1 MNIKKQATSQ
11 TKSPPSPILA
21 HYEALVEIGAIQDDK
36 AQREVIKLLEKTLA
50 HLPAPRSAIGKL
62 FKRDSAPS
70 AQRNLYM
77 WGSVG
82 RGKSMLM
89 DLFFEAVPFT
99 NKRRVHFHAFMLEVH
114 ARLHTYRTHARRNK
128 DGADPVLMLAK
139 ELTKEIQ
146 LLCFDEVQATDV
158 ADATLLYRLFEAL
171 FRSGVVII
179 STSNHPPIS
188 LYTGNIQ
195 QERFKKFIALIESNM
210 KVVSLASP
218 SDYRYLQLR
227 SLQPVFFTPLGPKAD
242 AFIASTLENLGV
254 LEAPKPDMF
263 VIQGRSL
270 PFMLYDNG
278 IGRFNFAM
286 LCAGALGASDY
297 QAIAKRLQTVILTD
311 IPKLSPEQ
319 RNEAKRFVTL
329 IDCLYERKVKLICTS
344 EVPPEKIYEDGDGSF
359 EFARTV
365 SRLTE
370 MQSANYLQGKAAYG

>member
-1 MNIKKQATSQ
+1 M
-11 TKSPPSPILA
+11 
-21 HYEALVEIGAIQDDK
+21 
-36 AQREVIKLLEKTLA
+36 
-50 HLPAPRSAIGKL
+50 
-62 FKRDSAPS
+62 
-70 AQRNLYM
+70 
-77 WGSVG
+77 
-82 RGKSMLM
+82 
-89 DLFFEAVPFT
+89 
-99 NKRRVHFHAFMLEVH
+99 
-114 ARLHTYRTHARRNK
+114 
-128 DGADPVLMLAK
+128 
-139 ELTKEIQ
+139 
-146 LLCFDEVQATDV
+146 
-158 ADATLLYRLFEAL
+158 
-171 FRSGVVII
+171 
-179 STSNHPPIS
+179 
-188 LYTGNIQ
+188 
-195 QERFKKFIALIESNM
+195 
-210 KVVSLASP
+210 
-218 SDYRYLQLR
+218 
-227 SLQPVFFTPLGPKAD
+227 
-242 AFIASTLENLGV
+242 